1 MSFGGFGGANSGSTF
16 GGFGNNANNTA
27 TTSAGGS
34 LFGGGTATTG
44 GFGGFGG
51 SNNSTSSPFG
61 AAKPAGFGAPAAT
74 TAGGS
79 MFGGGTSTAGGFGG
93 GGGFGATNNTGGG
106 LFGASKP
113 AATGFGA
120 NATSGGLFGSSTG
133 GGFGG
138 STQQNN
144 NPFGGST
151 GAASNPFGGA
161 AAPAASTGFGSTAGN
176 SGSGFAFG
184 GGNAGAAAS
193 TTQGTPAAP
202 YTATT
207 EKEAGTSNTTNAY
220 QSLTFQ
226 QPFQNKSFE
235 ELRVEDYVQN
245 KRYPQGNS
253 FGSGSTFGGFGGGN
267 AAQPA
272 QTGGGLFGNSGS
284 TSTGFGGGNAGTG
297 FGGGATSGGL
307 FGQNKPATTSLFGGA
322 NTSSAAPSTGFG
334 ATATGGGGLFGNS
347 AQQPAT
353 GGGLFGGS
361 GSTGGFGAN
370 ASGGGLFG
378 QANQAQPAKPAF
390 GGFGAS
396 NNTTASTGFR
406 GGFGA
411 TQQPAAQQP
420 AQSGGLFGNS
430 TSGGFGA
437 NNTSGGLFGGTNQA
451 KPATGGLFG
460 NSTTTNNTG
469 GGLFGGSGAQ
479 SNTFGQSQ
487 PAAGGLFG
495 SAPQNNTTG
504 GGLFGNNAAKP
515 ATGGLFGNSTS
526 GTGGSLFGNN
536 QQQNTGA
543 STSLFGG
550 GQQAQQT
557 GGLFGNSQAKPA
569 TGGLFGASNNGTQ
582 AGGLFGGAQQNNNAG
597 GNSLF
602 GNSQGQGNSLFGNSQ
617 GQNQAGN
624 SLFGNSQQ
632 QQPQQNQLTATL
644 TGDPYGNAQ
653 LFSSLAAPS
662 PPVGPLATPLS
673 GARAPAK
680 PRASLLSSIR
690 SGSSMLGASQS
701 MTPKAR
707 PGYGF
712 SYSTYNSPSSGS
724 FNLSPGA
731 SSLLRPAGSIGSA
744 LSGRLSK
751 SLSTSNLRSEVGAGS
766 GLLRTPM
773 NGQSSLLLGGS
784 LLGSGSG
791 SLGSASMRRLKID
804 RNVRSDLF
812 GPTPSAAPQA
822 TPNSTEEPTYPDL
835 ECQERDTQRGGPRK
849 SVSFDNNGATDQSS
863 SGNSGALVIRQ
874 DDDET
879 TPTSTP
885 APVAPP
891 ASRQNSSRVLSSV
904 VEEGS
909 ATKPAA
915 SKQSAG
921 TKSKPDP
928 KVKIPPGDYWTQPSM
943 KTIRS
948 MSRQQ
953 LSAVKDFK
961 IGRAN
966 VGVILFNPGKTVD
979 LSAVP
984 LDDLLPDEEQ
994 GKMAIVR
1001 LIPRNATVYLEP
1013 FDNIKPPIGQG
1024 LNVPSTIH
1032 LEQSWPRSA
1041 KRSQGARPDAIA
1053 ASRELSAH
1061 KMRLSKVGG
1070 TTLKD
1075 YDPDT
1080 GVWTFTVPHYTSYGL
1095 DSDDEDDDDED
1106 MGELD
1111 LQVRIPTSMQSA
1123 PNTHTTASSTSRMDT
1138 SGLSE
1143 PPATAPSAERD
1154 DSEADSE
1161 LAAQEEDT
1169 FEFKL
1174 AKRSQQSNAVA
1185 VPGGFDDGNSLLDTE
1200 LSHADESVQGIND
1213 KSEPVTDRPIGGAV
1227 QPPSPNTLEKYHSSM
1242 LLDSDEDEVDAI
1254 DQDLPGSFLAAEPKA
1269 PKSILKTRTTAFASP
1284 DRVAEMTWEDQ
1295 LLRTISPKKRDR
1307 QALRDMQAGFAA
1319 GNADDLAEES
1329 PFKKTLLDRSQF
1341 GQSYLATKSAKKSGD
1356 NLGNS
1361 TMSVD
1366 NKMGRSVGFATRME
1380 MMDSLWGGAGE
1391 KSSRT
1396 RHPSALSRPLRPFN
1410 GNADENNEQWHE
1422 SLKPHFT
1429 STDVLTVAV
1438 TDIAVSKQQDLQPGL
1453 QPLVGE
1459 TKDIQFL
1466 RVVAGPDLDAPALA
1480 LQKQQTD
1487 LVQDAE
1493 QDADEN
1499 MLLAEAPGEDFAF
1512 ATLAEL
1518 HATDTPLGMQEQ
1530 AVWQLCSTLFDPI
1543 EVSAH
1548 GLIDG
1553 MSAEGI
1559 TAYEPRLRLDALRQM
1574 WTQLISAEV
1583 NIKIAGTRS
1592 QETKALYLLVKG
1604 DVVAASQ
1611 LLVEAGNSRLA
1622 ILVSQLP
1629 SSAVGRDLLM
1639 VQIEAWQKRKD
1650 WTEFS
1655 DPIKALWTIV
1665 SGQTCSVSG
1674 VNAGGPEDRIKAFKI
1689 SERFELN
1696 WRMAFALRMQFS
1708 GAQNIEDLVHGYV
1721 DDLEDGEERVGPSSP
1736 WGEDEDTLLGVLR
1749 LYAYPDAPV
1758 VDLIEPKAV
1767 SGNALHSRLSWQLG
1781 TLLHAKGFTIED
1793 SDVDKMS
1800 VDFAAQLEAA
1810 GEWSKAA
1817 WVLMH
1822 LHETETRMHVVKEL
1836 LERNA
1841 AQLPDHDEDEAMDE
1855 NEERATWRI
1864 ESLHLPKH
1872 LVENAKALH
1881 ASAVLQDPA
1890 RQISYLLSA
1899 DTDEA
1904 LTEAHDV
1911 LCDIVGPKAIISR
1924 SYTELRTLIK
1934 YFTNA
1939 NAPARLEEWR
1949 TGGKL
1954 YADFSLLHDMEPRKR
1969 QGRDG
1974 RNVCYAL
1981 GKALSAA
1988 TGKAQD
1994 GKVEMP
2000 LVVRVAL
2007 GEMEQKVRAVEK
2019 EEGFEGALKDKKVD
2033 AKRDVDTGKVEKM
2046 WEGYRLALSAA

>member
-16 GGFGNNANNTA
+16 GGFGNSTNNTA

-51 SNNSTSSPFG
+51 SNNGTSSPFG

-106 LFGASKP
+106 LFGANKP
-113 AATGFGA
+113 AATGFGG

-138 STQQNN
+138 STQQS

-184 GGNAGAAAS
+184 GGNAGAAAT

-267 AAQPA
+267 TAQPA

-297 FGGGATSGGL
+297 FGAGATSGGL

-334 ATATGGGGLFGNS
+334 ATATGGGGLFGNT

-353 GGGLFGGS
+353 GGGLFGGG
-361 GSTGGFGAN
+361 GSTGGFGGN
-370 ASGGGLFG
+370 TSGGGLFG

-390 GGFGAS
+390 GGFGAT
-396 NNTTASTGFR
+396 NNATASTGFG

-430 TSGGFGA
+430 ASGGFGA
-437 NNTSGGLFGGTNQA
+437 NNTGGGLFGGANQA

-460 NSTTTNNTG
+460 NSATANTG
-469 GGLFGGSGAQ
+469 GGLFGGSGTQ
-479 SNTFGQSQ
+479 SNTFGQGQATS
-487 PAAGGLFG
+487 GGLFG
-495 SAPQNNTTG
+495 SAPQNDTTGG

-515 ATGGLFGNSTS
+515 ASGGLFGGSTT
-526 GTGGSLFGNN
+526 GTGGGLFGNN

-550 GQQAQQT
+550 GQQTQQT
-557 GGLFGNSQAKPA
+557 GGLFGNTQAKPA
-569 TGGLFGASNNGTQ
+569 TGGLFGASNNGAQ
-582 AGGLFGGAQQNNNAG
+582 GGSLFGGAQQNNNG

-617 GQNQAGN
+617 GQSQAGN

-673 GARAPAK
+673 GARAPPK

-690 SGSSMLGASQS
+690 SGSPMLSASQS

-751 SLSTSNLRSEVGAGS
+751 SLSTSNLRSEIGAGS
-766 GLLRTPM
+766 SLLRTPS

-784 LLGSGSG
+784 LLGSGGG

-812 GPTPSAAPQA
+812 GPTPPAAPQA
-822 TPNSTEEPTYPDL
+822 TSTSTEEPTYPDL
-835 ECQERDTQRGGPRK
+835 ERQDRDTQRGGPRK
-849 SVSFDNNGATDQSS
+849 SVSFDNNGAADQNS
-863 SGNSGALVIRQ
+863 SGTSGAIVVRE
-874 DDDET
+874 DDDEM

-885 APVAPP
+885 APAAPP

-909 ATKPAA
+909 ATKPTT
-915 SKQSAG
+915 SKQGPG

-928 KVKIPPGDYWTQPSM
+928 RVKLPPGDYWTQPSM
-943 KTIRS
+943 NAIRS

-994 GKMAIVR
+994 AKLGIVR
-1001 LIPRNATVYLEP
+1001 LIPRNATVYIEP
-1013 FDNIKPPIGQG
+1013 YDTIKPPMGQG

-1041 KRSQGARPDAIA
+1041 KRSHGARPDAIA
-1053 ASRELSAH
+1053 AERELSAH
-1061 KMRLSKVGG
+1061 KLRLSKVGG
-1070 TTLKD
+1070 TTLRD

-1095 DSDDEDDDDED
+1095 DSDDEDDDDEN
-1106 MGELD
+1106 MGDLD

-1123 PNTHTTASSTSRMDT
+1123 PNTHTGASSTSRMDT

-1143 PPATAPSAERD
+1143 PPATAASAQRD
-1154 DSEADSE
+1154 DSEADSD

-1174 AKRSQQSNAVA
+1174 AKRSQQSNVVA
-1185 VPGGFDDGNSLLDTE
+1185 VPGGFDDGDSLLTTE
-1200 LSHADESVQGIND
+1200 LPHADDSVQEIDNESESVA
-1213 KSEPVTDRPIGGAV
+1213 DRHIGGAV
-1227 QPPSPNTLEKYHSSM
+1227 QPPSPNTLEKYNSSM
-1242 LLDSDEDEVDAI
+1242 LLESDEDEVDAI
-1254 DQDLPGSFLAAEPKA
+1254 DQELPGAFLAAEPRA
-1269 PKSILKTRTTAFASP
+1269 PKSILKTRATAFASP

-1307 QALRDMQAGFAA
+1307 QALRDMQAGFTA

-1329 PFKKTLLDRSQF
+1329 PFKKTLLDRSQL
-1341 GQSYLATKSAKKSGD
+1341 GQSYLASKSAKKSGGD
-1356 NLGNS
+1356 FGKS
-1361 TMSVD
+1361 AMSVD
-1366 NKMGRSVGFATRME
+1366 NKLGRSVEFATRME
-1380 MMDSLWGGAGE
+1380 MMD
-1391 KSSRT
+1391 
-1396 RHPSALSRPLRPFN
+1396 
-1410 GNADENNEQWHE
+1410 
-1422 SLKPHFT
+1422 
-1429 STDVLTVAV
+1429 
-1438 TDIAVSKQQDLQPGL
+1438 
-1453 QPLVGE
+1453 
-1459 TKDIQFL
+1459 
-1466 RVVAGPDLDAPALA
+1466 
-1480 LQKQQTD
+1480 
-1487 LVQDAE
+1487 
-1493 QDADEN
+1493 
-1499 MLLAEAPGEDFAF
+1499 
-1512 ATLAEL
+1512 
-1518 HATDTPLGMQEQ
+1518 
-1530 AVWQLCSTLFDPI
+1530 
-1543 EVSAH
+1543 
-1548 GLIDG
+1548 
-1553 MSAEGI
+1553 
-1559 TAYEPRLRLDALRQM
+1559 
-1574 WTQLISAEV
+1574 
-1583 NIKIAGTRS
+1583 
-1592 QETKALYLLVKG
+1592 
-1604 DVVAASQ
+1604 
-1611 LLVEAGNSRLA
+1611 
-1622 ILVSQLP
+1622 
-1629 SSAVGRDLLM
+1629 
-1639 VQIEAWQKRKD
+1639 
-1650 WTEFS
+1650 
-1655 DPIKALWTIV
+1655 
-1665 SGQTCSVSG
+1665 
-1674 VNAGGPEDRIKAFKI
+1674 
-1689 SERFELN
+1689 
-1696 WRMAFALRMQFS
+1696 
-1708 GAQNIEDLVHGYV
+1708 
-1721 DDLEDGEERVGPSSP
+1721 
-1736 WGEDEDTLLGVLR
+1736 
-1749 LYAYPDAPV
+1749 
-1758 VDLIEPKAV
+1758 
-1767 SGNALHSRLSWQLG
+1767 
-1781 TLLHAKGFTIED
+1781 
-1793 SDVDKMS
+1793 
-1800 VDFAAQLEAA
+1800 
-1810 GEWSKAA
+1810 
-1817 WVLMH
+1817 
-1822 LHETETRMHVVKEL
+1822 
-1836 LERNA
+1836 
-1841 AQLPDHDEDEAMDE
+1841 
-1855 NEERATWRI
+1855 
-1864 ESLHLPKH
+1864 
-1872 LVENAKALH
+1872 
-1881 ASAVLQDPA
+1881 
-1890 RQISYLLSA
+1890 
-1899 DTDEA
+1899 
-1904 LTEAHDV
+1904 
-1911 LCDIVGPKAIISR
+1911 
-1924 SYTELRTLIK
+1924 
-1934 YFTNA
+1934 
-1939 NAPARLEEWR
+1939 
-1949 TGGKL
+1949 
-1954 YADFSLLHDMEPRKR
+1954 
-1969 QGRDG
+1969 
-1974 RNVCYAL
+1974 
-1981 GKALSAA
+1981 
-1988 TGKAQD
+1988 
-1994 GKVEMP
+1994 
-2000 LVVRVAL
+2000 
-2007 GEMEQKVRAVEK
+2007 
-2019 EEGFEGALKDKKVD
+2019 
-2033 AKRDVDTGKVEKM
+2033 
-2046 WEGYRLALSAA
+2046 